1 MFKMIHFISSSGKS
15 QNSENGAL
23 KCLLAFI
30 TIFIGADSFS
40 AGTKAQAAS
49 VDAPLASKWDGDLK
63 TLQYKGHTFIV
74 GVRGNAVADYPL
86 IGSRKL
92 NKPSYSAE
100 AFPMTIQEQST
111 FVLYDKTGKKFI
123 VYNIATCLKG
133 KDTENSEK
141 TDWVGELKKS
151 ADHWE
156 ADIIVFRKYDK
167 KGPGMR
173 APYYSMGRSFPFFV
187 QDDGSC
193 IAQYN
198 YFGNLKLELVSREV
212 ADEMLQRIIDD
223 HDKHYH
229 EREDNK

>member
-1 MFKMIHFISSSGKS
+1 MMIRFISSSGIS
-15 QNSENGAL
+15 QNPRNRAL
-23 KCLLAFI
+23 RCLLALI
-30 TIFIGADSFS
+30 SILVGGDSFS
-40 AGTKAQAAS
+40 AESKTSAIPADAA
-49 VDAPLASKWDGDLK
+49 VAAKWDGDVK
-63 TLQYKGHTFIV
+63 TFQYKGHTFIA
-74 GVRGNAVADYPL
+74 GVRGPAIAEYPL

-92 NKPSYSAE
+92 DKPSYSAE
-100 AFPMTIQEQST
+100 AFPMTLQDQAT

-156 ADIIVFRKYDK
+156 GDIVVFRKYDK

-187 QDDGSC
+187 QEDGAC
-193 IAQYN
+193 MAQYN
-198 YFGNLKLELVSREV
+198 YFGNLKLESVSREV
-212 ADEMLQRIIDD
+212 GDELLQRIVDD

-229 EREDNK
+229 EHEDTK